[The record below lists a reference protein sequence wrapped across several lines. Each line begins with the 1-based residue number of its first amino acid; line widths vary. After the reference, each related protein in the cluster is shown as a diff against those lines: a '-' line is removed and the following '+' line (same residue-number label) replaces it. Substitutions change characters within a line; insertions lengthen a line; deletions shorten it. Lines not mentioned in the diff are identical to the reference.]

1 MTCCITCT
9 VSSLGFLSGIFFNSP
24 LKKVIKMI
32 TIYRGEEEITA
43 EEVEEIHSM
52 REIEGWENG

>member
-1 MTCCITCT
+1 MLYYLYC
-9 VSSLGFLSGIFFNSP
+9 VKLRLSERNFFNSP

-43 EEVEEIHSM
+43 EEVEKIHSM

>member
-1 MTCCITCT
+1 MLYYLYC
-9 VSSLGFLSGIFFNSP
+9 VKLRLSERNFYNSP

-32 TIYRGEEEITA
+32 TIYRGEEETTA

>member
-1 MTCCITCT
+1 MLYYLYC
-9 VSSLGFLSGIFFNSP
+9 VKLRLSERNFFNSP

-52 REIEGWENG
+52 QEIEGWENG

>member
-1 MTCCITCT
+1 MLYYLYC
-9 VSSLGFLSGIFFNSP
+9 VKLRLSERNFFNSP

>member
-1 MTCCITCT
+1 MLYYLYC
-9 VSSLGFLSGIFFNSP
+9 VKLRLSERNFFNSP
-24 LKKVIKMI
+24 LKKVIKMV

>member
-1 MTCCITCT
+1 MLYYLYC
-9 VSSLGFLSGIFFNSP
+9 VRLRLSERNFFHSP

-32 TIYRGEEEITA
+32 TIYRGEEEDAI
-43 EEVEEIHSM
+43 EEIHSM

>member
-1 MTCCITCT
+1 MLYYLYC
-9 VSSLGFLSGIFFNSP
+9 VQLRLSERNFFHSP

-32 TIYRGEEEITA
+32 TIYRGEEEDAI
-43 EEVEEIHSM
+43 EEMGEIHSM